1 MFFLLCCQCLFF
13 FSFELLLLHPV
24 FMMSTLSHG
33 RGFHGPITDRGL
45 GAEAQPGKG
54 VFEGSGQRFLPVAVG
69 LQFRSGVAQ
78 ERRRS
83 EERRVG
89 REGRSWWRRGQ
100 SLRKAKRR

>member
-45 GAEAQPGKG
+45 GAEAQPAKG
-54 VFEGSGQRFLPVAVG
+54 VFEGSGQRSLPVAVG
-69 LQFRSGVAQ
+69 LQSRTGVAQ
-78 ERRRS
+78 DRRAADDTEGTLRS
-83 EERRVG
+83 PRIG
-89 REGRSWWRRGQ
+89 K
-100 SLRKAKRR
+100 KAAGNGG